1 MAGAI
6 VDVAE
11 VIERQKIGPFVTRLV
26 IVSWLITFCDG
37 FDMNVISYVAPYL
50 SSEHG
55 LSRIELGNLFSIG
68 IFGTMVGGFLFGFM
82 GDRMGRRPAILIA
95 AFGFAVLTFAFGFAY
110 DRTSLMAIRFLNG
123 IAIGGLLPL
132 AWALNIEYV
141 PRRYRAT
148 VVTVVMLGYT
158 IGGALGGPITL
169 WLAPRYGWGSVYWAA
184 GIFTLASAGL
194 LAAMLPESAR
204 FLASKGRRPDLIA
217 RLLAKLAPG
226 ERLPADARYIVGD
239 EAAPAGGRAGPA
251 MLFAGD
257 LRWVTPLLWIAYI
270 ASSMAIF
277 FKANWSPLVL
287 ELLGYTRAQAA
298 TFTSISAIGSA
309 LGGFVLM
316 RFTDTKGPI
325 SIAVMAVFAVPLLVY
340 SGLGSLGFWGFL
352 IVTFL
357 VNIVMG
363 GVHVG
368 MHSISGIFYPSAYR
382 ANGAGWATSIA
393 KIGSVAGPLV
403 GGFILATSFPVRHIY
418 ALLAVSPA
426 AVAVAILAM
435 SLLHR
440 RGTQR
445 TPKVHLVPGTV
456 QEASG

>member
-1 MAGAI
+1 
-6 VDVAE
+6 
-11 VIERQKIGPFVTRLV
+11 
-26 IVSWLITFCDG
+26 
-37 FDMNVISYVAPYL
+37 
-50 SSEHG
+50 
-55 LSRIELGNLFSIG
+55 
-68 IFGTMVGGFLFGFM
+68 
-82 GDRMGRRPAILIA
+82 
-95 AFGFAVLTFAFGFAY
+95 
-110 DRTSLMAIRFLNG
+110 
-123 IAIGGLLPL
+123 
-132 AWALNIEYV
+132 
-141 PRRYRAT
+141 
-148 VVTVVMLGYT
+148 
-158 IGGALGGPITL
+158 
-169 WLAPRYGWGSVYWAA
+169 
-184 GIFTLASAGL
+184 
-194 LAAMLPESAR
+194 
-204 FLASKGRRPDLIA
+204 
-217 RLLAKLAPG
+217 
-226 ERLPADARYIVGD
+226 
-239 EAAPAGGRAGPA
+239 

-257 LRWVTPLLWIAYI
+257 LRWITPLLWIAYI

-298 TFTSISAIGSA
+298 TFTSVSAIGSA

-325 SIAVMAVFAVPLLVY
+325 SIAVMAVFAVPLLLY

-352 IVTFL
+352 IVSFF

-393 KIGSVAGPLV
+393 KIGSVAGPMV
-403 GGFILATSFPVRHIY
+403 GGFILATAFPVRHIY

-426 AVAVAILAM
+426 VVAVTILAM
-435 SLLHR
+435 SLVHR
-440 RGTQR
+440 RNARR